1 MYHNFANLFSKL
13 LKSTF
18 YKKISTKYRVIC
30 IRLDILRGIP

>member
-1 MYHNFANLFSKL
+1 MYHKFANLFSKL

-18 YKKISTKYRVIC
+18 YKEISAKYRVIW